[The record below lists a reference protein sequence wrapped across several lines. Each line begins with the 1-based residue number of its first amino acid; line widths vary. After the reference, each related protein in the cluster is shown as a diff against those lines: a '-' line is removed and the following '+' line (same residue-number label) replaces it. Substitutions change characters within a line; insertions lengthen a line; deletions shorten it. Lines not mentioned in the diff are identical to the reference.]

1 MYRHKV
7 GLFYVLYSTLLH
19 LPPLRFHCAGGCWD
33 AGLLQLLTLAVRHP
47 NHSARSH
54 TEEVR
59 ERMAVFFYHYKKNVV
74 GRKMLLY

>member
-1 MYRHKV
+1 MYFILHC
-7 GLFYVLYSTLLH
+7 FTCHPSDSTV
-19 LPPLRFHCAGGCWD
+19 PED
-33 AGLLQLLTLAVRHP
+33 AGMQDCCNLAVRHP

-54 TEEVR
+54 TVEEVR